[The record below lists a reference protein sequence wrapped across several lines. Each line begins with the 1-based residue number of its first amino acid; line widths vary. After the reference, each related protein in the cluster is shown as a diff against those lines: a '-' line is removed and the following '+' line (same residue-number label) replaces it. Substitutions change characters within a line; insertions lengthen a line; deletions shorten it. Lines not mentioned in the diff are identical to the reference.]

1 MTIKALKHP
10 EPDNSMLAIAR
21 RLHRGLATIRMHA
34 ATCDRKHLQEAAREL
49 EMLALHILAEERGRE
64 SRAAKKASAA

>member
-1 MTIKALKHP
+1 MTIKPLTIP

-49 EMLALHILAEERGRE
+49 EMLSLHILAEERRRAN
-64 SRAAKKASAA
+64 RAARKVSAA